1 MNSLNNR
8 VQLIGRLGMD
18 PEVREF
24 GEKKKM
30 ARFQLATSEKYKN
43 NKGEIVDNTQWHSLV
58 VWGNLADVAK
68 KYLKKGSELAVEGK
82 LQHRQYEDNEG
93 KKQFITEINVNDFLM
108 LRSPAGK

>member
-43 NKGEIVDNTQWHSLV
+43 SKGEYVENTQWHSLV
-58 VWGNLADVAK
+58 IWGNQVEVAQ
-68 KYLKKGSELAVEGK
+68 KYLKKGSEIALEGK
-82 LQHRQYEDNEG
+82 LQYRQYEDGEG

-108 LRSPAGK
+108 LRPPSTK